1 MAKNEVFQLVDED
14 KNVTIQ
20 LDGDTANI
28 ITGGEGHDGDVILR
42 AHDGSISISLDGSK
56 GNMVLG
62 GAGRDGDIV
71 ILDAEAR
78 ARMIIEGYDASIET
92 KDEAGEIT
100 FRIDGV
106 KSDIL
111 VRGDVPEPVCT
122 ASMLT
127 LRQLEAYFDNNQHL
141 PGMPEPAE
149 LEKGVYM
156 KDFMFQLLRRVE
168 ALTLQVIELEKK
180 IG

>member
-1 MAKNEVFQLVDED
+1 MAKKEVFNLVDED
-14 KNVTIQ
+14 QKVTIK
-20 LDGDTANI
+20 LDGETANI
-28 ITGGEGHDGDVILR
+28 IAGGEGHDGDLILK
-42 AHDGSISISLDGSK
+42 AHDGSISLSLDGSK
-56 GNMVLG
+56 GNIVLG

-78 ARMIIEGYDASIET
+78 ARMILEGYDASIET
-92 KDEAGEIT
+92 KDEDGKVT

-111 VRGDVPEPVCT
+111 VKGDIPEPICT
-122 ASMLT
+122 DSMLS
-127 LRQLEAYFDNNQHL
+127 LPQLEAYFAANQHL

-149 LEKGVYM
+149 MEKGVYM
-156 KDFMFQLLRRVE
+156 KEFVFQLLRRVE